1 MNVFSGHKFFILKGK
16 SWLCEVGTCIKL
28 CNSEESLALIKEVD
42 GSWSLLSKLR
52 VNEECIGPYA
62 VLVFDPTGP
71 ETIGFLATI
80 TRILAEEKIPILA
93 YSSYGRDYVLVPY
106 SRLEEAVKA
115 LMEYGFVLKSL

>member
-1 MNVFSGHKFFILKGK
+1 MNVFSNHKFFILKGEF
-16 SWLCEVGTCIKL
+16 WLCKVGTHIKL
-28 CNSEESLALIKEVD
+28 CNSRETLVLIEEVD

-62 VLVFDPTGP
+62 VLVFDPTDP

-80 TRILAEEKIPILA
+80 THILAEKKIPILA
-93 YSSYGRDYVLVPY
+93 YSSYDRDYVLVPY